1 MTALFDIE
9 HTYRLRFLIH
19 IHLGGFIFHFYHN
32 AWWWWFMLAFTET
45 LVIEMWTGFLCIFM
59 SWWCLMLY
67 VKVQYQ
73 KLMCKD
79 RIISLWMSWFFWLLD
94 NVWRYWPI
102 WWGISLVSRKFFI
115 LKASIMADTMA
126 APLDRHNKAGQH
138 FNLFQYFCHS
148 HVHLDVH
155 ELQM

>member
-9 HTYRLRFLIH
+9 HIYRLRFLIH

-102 WWGISLVSRKFFI
+102 WWGISLVSRKFLSWKLQLWLTPWLHLLTDTTKQVSISIFFNISVIRMFI
-115 LKASIMADTMA
+115 
-126 APLDRHNKAGQH
+126 
-138 FNLFQYFCHS
+138 
-148 HVHLDVH
+148 
-155 ELQM
+155 

>member
-59 SWWCLMLY
+59 SWWCLMLMWRFNIKNWC
-67 VKVQYQ
+67 VKIGSFLFECLDFSDFWIMFEGIGLFGEALVWYPGIFLSW
-73 KLMCKD
+73 KLQLWLTPWLHLLTDTTKQVS
-79 RIISLWMSWFFWLLD
+79 ISIFF
-94 NVWRYWPI
+94 N
-102 WWGISLVSRKFFI
+102 ISVIRMFI
-115 LKASIMADTMA
+115 
-126 APLDRHNKAGQH
+126 
-138 FNLFQYFCHS
+138 
-148 HVHLDVH
+148 
-155 ELQM
+155 